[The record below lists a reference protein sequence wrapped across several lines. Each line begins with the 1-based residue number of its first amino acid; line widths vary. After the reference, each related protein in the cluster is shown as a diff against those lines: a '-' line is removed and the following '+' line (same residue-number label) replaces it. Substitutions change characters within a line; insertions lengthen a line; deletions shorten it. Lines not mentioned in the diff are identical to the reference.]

1 MLNDVASPKYH
12 EESGHE
18 EASDLV
24 RFPSDLGQDEEVVKM
39 VARMNELKEKQEP
52 GSTKKEKDAKKDT
65 QLQKWSS

>member
-1 MLNDVASPKYH
+1 MLNDVASTKYH